1 MDISRHNKFL
11 RWKLNAKS
19 RMLESFVRRDPILWR
34 ECQQLE
40 QEVGEVSSGRA
51 IESRADDFL

>member
-1 MDISRHNKFL
+1 MDISRHNEFL

-40 QEVGEVSSGRA
+40 QEVGESCVR
-51 IESRADDFL
+51 D